1 MSRRILVTHLT
12 DVQNTGAEYA
22 DADMTVLKNF
32 GRLPYLMRSGM
43 AEVELELFTN
53 DKCHNCSQIEN
64 TNTSVPSAHSRVDNR
79 DLRLMDNEDLGFV
92 NNPFRVWALG
102 TDGRRECEIPFAI
115 DPTTGRLRFTAS
127 TRQPFG
133 ACMYYEIARR

>member
-1 MSRRILVTHLT
+1 
-12 DVQNTGAEYA
+12 
-22 DADMTVLKNF
+22 
-32 GRLPYLMRSGM
+32 
-43 AEVELELFTN
+43 
-53 DKCHNCSQIEN
+53 
-64 TNTSVPSAHSRVDNR
+64 
-79 DLRLMDNEDLGFV
+79 MDNEDLGFV

-102 TDGRRECEIPFAI
+102 TDGRREYEIPIAI